1 MAPGQVPKTKR
12 RTLEVTK
19 DWGGLGVGEAV
30 EPITLVQRTTEARM
44 ANKERRLCRVP
55 PGSGKGACHQG
66 GVSDM
71 GLEMRTQHRGGK
83 FRSKAVSVSMVAF
96 TGSIFYRQVNR

>member
-1 MAPGQVPKTKR
+1 M
-12 RTLEVTK
+12 
-19 DWGGLGVGEAV
+19 GVGEAV

-71 GLEMRTQHRGGK
+71 GLEMR
-83 FRSKAVSVSMVAF
+83 
-96 TGSIFYRQVNR
+96 